1 MRIAHL
7 SDIHFGCE
15 HEAAVEGA
23 RAWIET
29 ERPDL
34 VVITGDVTRAG
45 APEEFAAARAWTDSL
60 PHAPLMTPGNHD
72 VPYYSLAGRIFRP
85 WNRYERTFGPARDHN
100 LTAPG
105 LRLAA
110 VNTARG
116 AQPRANW
123 SKGQISPG
131 QIRRTAAAIAAA
143 EPSALRIVAC
153 HHPLVEMTGG
163 PMTGKVWNG
172 RAAAQAFAQAGA
184 DLVMTGHIHAPFAL
198 ALPFADQRT
207 YAVGAS
213 TLSVRERGV
222 PAGFNCI
229 EVEEKAIAVTAMA
242 WMGSHYEPWR
252 SWRVDRRQGA
262 PRPLTMCM
270 TSDTTNSTTKT

>member
-15 HEAAVEGA
+15 NKAAIAGVTGWLYAEK
-23 RAWIET
+23 
-29 ERPDL
+29 PDL
-34 VVITGDVTRAG
+34 IAITGDITRAG
-45 APEEFAAARAWTDSL
+45 THQEFADAKAWVDSL
-60 PHAPLMTPGNHD
+60 PSKPLMTPGNHD
-72 VPYYSLAGRIFRP
+72 VPYYSAARRIFDP
-85 WNRYERTFGPARDHN
+85 WSRYEAAFGPARDHN
-100 LTAPG
+100 LEAPG
-105 LRLAA
+105 LDLAA

-131 QIRRTAAAIAAA
+131 QIRRTAASISEAK
-143 EPSALRIVAC
+143 PGALRVIAC
-153 HHPLVEMTGG
+153 HHPLMEMVGG

-172 RAAAQAFAQAGA
+172 RAAAEAFSMAHA
-184 DLVMTGHIHAPFAL
+184 DLVLTGHVHAPFAL
-198 ALPFADQRT
+198 AYPFGDQRT

-229 EVEEKAIAVTAMA
+229 EVEEKTIAVTAMA
-242 WMGSHYEPWR
+242 WKGSHFEPWR
-252 SWRVDRRQGA
+252 SWRVDRRE
-262 PRPLTMCM
+262 RPPA
-270 TSDTTNSTTKT
+270 D

>member
-15 HEAAVEGA
+15 NAPALAAATEWIVREA
-23 RAWIET
+23 
-29 ERPDL
+29 PDL
-34 VVITGDVTRAG
+34 VVITGDITRAG
-45 APEEFAAARAWTDSL
+45 TPKEFADAGAWVASL
-60 PHAPLMTPGNHD
+60 PTPPLMTPGNHD
-72 VPYYSLAGRIFRP
+72 VPYYSIPGRLLVP
-85 WNRYERTFGPARDHN
+85 WRRYEKTFGEARDHN

-131 QIRRTAAAIAAA
+131 QIRRTAAAMAQAQDG
-143 EPSALRIVAC
+143 ALRVIAC
-153 HHPLVEMTGG
+153 HHPLMEMTGG

-172 RAAAQAFAQAGA
+172 RAAAEAFSMART
-184 DLVMTGHIHAPFAL
+184 DLVMTGHVHAPFTL
-198 ALPFADQRT
+198 AYPFGDGRT

-213 TLSVRERGV
+213 TLSLRERGV
-222 PAGFNCI
+222 PIGFNCI
-229 EVEEKAIAVTAMA
+229 EVDEKAIAVTAMA
-242 WMGSHYEPWR
+242 WSGSHYEAWR
-252 SWRVDRRQGA
+252 NWRVDRRS
-262 PRPLTMCM
+262 R
-270 TSDTTNSTTKT
+270 